1 MYDYI
6 LFASSIGPTSTLTRQ
21 NSFTVIQRW
30 ITIKALHPLFVLCR
44 VLRVTNAF
52 YFLRFTGSVLTP
64 PFELDA
70 VRDAAWRLGRSQ
82 TSTRGARDIPDSGKP
97 DSFFFSLKG
106 TFMVFLLNT
115 DVCCAARRPRGW
127 GWSRWASLVL
137 TVLFTLSP
145 PSLWDPRTNVTPKLL
160 Y

>member
-30 ITIKALHPLFVLCR
+30 ITIKALYPLFVLCR

-64 PFELDA
+64 PLELDA
-70 VRDAAWRLGRSQ
+70 VRDAADGLEEARRQQGAHETSQ
-82 TSTRGARDIPDSGKP
+82 TAGSLIR
-97 DSFFFSLKG
+97 FFSLKG
-106 TFMVFLLNT
+106 TFMFFLLNT
-115 DVCCAARRPRGW
+115 DVCCAARRPRG
-127 GWSRWASLVL
+127 
-137 TVLFTLSP
+137 
-145 PSLWDPRTNVTPKLL
+145 
-160 Y
+160 